1 MSANSNL
8 PASIN
13 RFGSQS
19 LDRVTRSIQ
28 RETSQEIARTVG
40 QGLVT
45 NTREEIRAA
54 ITSTALQNVGALSA
68 LEQHLIEVAPMGA
81 YVIVVTE
88 IVLVFLLASLLV
100 DHAAQWLNRQSY
112 QRAQKIER
120 ELAKTERALALMGLA
135 QASLLD
141 AHAHEAAVALIL
153 ESYRASKE
161 TGDDVL

>member
-1 MSANSNL
+1 MSGFT
-8 PASIN
+8 I
-13 RFGSQS
+13 
-19 LDRVTRSIQ
+19 
-28 RETSQEIARTVG
+28 
-40 QGLVT
+40 
-45 NTREEIRAA
+45 
-54 ITSTALQNVGALSA
+54 
-68 LEQHLIEVAPMGA
+68 